1 MFIVLVSYFSD
12 SIYFFLSIFFTAR
25 SLFYLGCSQPARDTR
40 RRAAGRGARAAL
52 LLSRGTSSTESES
65 TRICMCSGWVSMW
78 VSASICVNLLAASA
92 CWNLH
97 LALELQ
103 SSKKELISIW
113 RIFHVDKVLILLLLL
128 FIY

>member
-1 MFIVLVSYFSD
+1 M
-12 SIYFFLSIFFTAR
+12 
-25 SLFYLGCSQPARDTR
+25 
-40 RRAAGRGARAAL
+40 
-52 LLSRGTSSTESES
+52 
-65 TRICMCSGWVSMW
+65 
-78 VSASICVNLLAASA
+78 NLLAASA